1 MSDVI
6 RNRDHISDSSTSL
19 MRKVGNLFSK
29 FVACLQ
35 PTNVNVPSA
44 YTFAGNGAVMAFVQ
58 NNLHKTTNASTS
70 SASAQIS
77 HMTTATMQNNNL
89 QAANDRLAFSAR
101 LAGAKVRTPSLG
113 AYGAI
118 ADLAPT
124 LAANN
129 PAASEQA
136 LAASAKREQIRKATL
151 NESEARLAFSA
162 RLAGVN
168 TPVNTSA
175 FGAYA
180 AVVEMAKNYSNA
192 ATAMSIFERA
202 EKQHAKAVKNMQA
215 RAAFSERLAG
225 NSKAAFSTAALG
237 EFGAVAE
244 FSRKFANA
252 NNVQSILERAE
263 KQHAKAVERMQARAA
278 FSERLAGGDA
288 RINMAALGGYA
299 AVAEMARNFANANTS
314 LGLAVNYNDN
324 VRESEARLAFADRL
338 AGANAQ
344 FNVNALS
351 SAEAVSKA
359 PAEKSLAAKAQ
370 EQYPTALEMMQSRNM
385 FAERLAGTP
394 AKSLGMF
401 GAVAEL
407 AQKYSNSSAA
417 QAQAAAYI
425 DAYGE
430 TETVAA
436 AEAPVAKASL
446 VETIKQAASN
456 AAQLQAEGY
465 IAAYGN
471 SEAQAPAQ
479 KSLKAHNAAH
489 EAATILPSKSTEQRV
504 AERWQAIIAQLSAP
518 ELKHPVHLDA
528 FNEQRHAA

>member
-101 LAGAKVRTPSLG
+101 LAG
-113 AYGAI
+113 
-118 ADLAPT
+118 
-124 LAANN
+124 
-129 PAASEQA
+129 
-136 LAASAKREQIRKATL
+136 
-151 NESEARLAFSA
+151 
-162 RLAGVN
+162 VN
-168 TPVNTSA
+168 TPVNASA

-202 EKQHAKAVKNMQA
+202 EKQHAKAVKSMQA

-244 FSRKFANA
+244 FSHKFANA

-344 FNVNALS
+344 FNANALS
-351 SAEAVSKA
+351 SAEAVSKV
-359 PAEKSLAAKAQ
+359 PAEKNLAAKAQ

>member
-77 HMTTATMQNNNL
+77 HMTTATMQNNNF
-89 QAANDRLAFSAR
+89 QAANARLAFSAR

-168 TPVNTSA
+168 TPVNASA

-344 FNVNALS
+344 FNANALS

-394 AKSLGMF
+394 AKSL
-401 GAVAEL
+401 

-425 DAYGE
+425 DAYGK

-465 IAAYGN
+465 IATYGN

-528 FNEQRHAA
+528 FNEQRQAA